1 MPKSEYEPTPEVRRK
16 AEAAGIDLDAL
27 KRSDPT
33 TYAMLNAQR
42 TVQVSPQLKE
52 AVGQALFTTFPDH
65 QVFELPDAGQE
76 VVTASLLLF
85 PPLSRTEIER
95 LDERLA
101 SLAAQAPLRTQHAF
115 YRVVTDTAGE
125 HREFGLPVS
134 PDEWQGRAGVM
145 VGPFVDEAAAK
156 VWGDAHVSPPS
167 GLISDVLP
175 YNGAWFCDLFRGDTF
190 S

>member
-1 MPKSEYEPTPEVRRK
+1 MPKSEYEPTLEVRRK

-27 KRSDPT
+27 KRNDPT

-52 AVGQALFTTFPDH
+52 EVGQVIFATFPDH
-65 QVFELPDAGQE
+65 QVFELPVEQSAYT
-76 VVTASLLLF
+76 VSLLIF
-85 PPLSRTEIER
+85 PPLNRIEIEN
-95 LDERLA
+95 LDEVLA
-101 SLAAQAPLRTQHAF
+101 KSAAQTPLAAQHAF
-115 YRVVTDTAGE
+115 YRVVSDTAGE
-125 HREFGLPVS
+125 HREFGLPIS
-134 PDEWQGRAGVM
+134 PGEWRGQAGVM
-145 VGPFVDEAAAK
+145 VGPFADEAAVK